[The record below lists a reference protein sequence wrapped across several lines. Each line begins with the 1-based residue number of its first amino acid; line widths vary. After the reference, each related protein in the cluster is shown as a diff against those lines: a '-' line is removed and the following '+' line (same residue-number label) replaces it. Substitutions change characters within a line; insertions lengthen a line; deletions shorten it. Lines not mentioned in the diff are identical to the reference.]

1 MTTKEWAKMYPEIA
15 TSTFNCSVDELDNIL
30 EEKKVNTSDHCYFTK
45 AELDKYNELIMKNL
59 GQ

>member
-1 MTTKEWAKMYPEIA
+1 MTTKEWANMYPEIA
-15 TSTFNCSVDELDNIL
+15 ISIFNCSVDELDSIL
-30 EEKKVNTSDHCYFTK
+30 EEKQVSISDHCYITK